1 MEEDVDDAIDFFF
14 ILIRVGTA
22 EELEQVDTTMKE
34 LIVHVCRAYDISEY
48 RFFSI
53 VPSGDSHS

>member
-1 MEEDVDDAIDFFF
+1 MEEDVDTVDFFF
-14 ILIRVGTA
+14 ILIRVGTV